1 MLGGT
6 NLSDYITKQ
15 LPVFPPETYDAP
27 AAWEPGSTLSDWIS
41 SRVLELT
48 YTAWDLAPFARDL
61 GHDGPPFA
69 WDPERRFR
77 LRSELDAAYFH
88 LYGIAREDV
97 EYIMDTFPI
106 VRRKDEAAH
115 GEYRTRRVIL
125 EIYDHMA
132 RAAQT
137 GQPYQTPLDPPPVD
151 LATGEPRPATVTPL
165 RPRTEPRPETAPSLP
180 QAAEDRDEYAPE
192 PPDRRAAQPE
202 EQTNGATDTAPPE
215 PSPPPGKQPQPSSE
229 PVDPAHDGHAVPE
242 APNLYE
248 AALALHACVPDGE
261 KVERD
266 TLLADAAREL
276 GHPKLTKKVRSAL
289 NKALKTEQDKG
300 RLKTDWQV
308 VWKPKKK

>member
-15 LPVFPPETYDAP
+15 LPVLPPETYDAP

-48 YTAWDLAPFARDL
+48 YTAWDLTPFARDL
-61 GHDGPPFA
+61 GYDGPPFA

-97 EYIMDTFPI
+97 EYIMNTFPI

-215 PSPPPGKQPQPSSE
+215 PSPSLGKQPQPPGFQSPSSGQ
-229 PVDPAHDGHAVPE
+229 P
-242 APNLYE
+242 PNLYE
-248 AALALHACVPDGE
+248 AALALNALIPDGE
-261 KVERD
+261 RVQRD
-266 TLLADAAREL
+266 DLFADAAREL
-276 GHPKLTKKVRSAL
+276 GHKKLNRRVRRSL
-289 NKALKTEQDKG
+289 NKALRAEMAAG
-300 RLKTDWQV
+300 H
-308 VWKPKKK
+308 

>member
-1 MLGGT
+1 LAV
-6 NLSDYITKQ
+6 L
-15 LPVFPPETYDAP
+15 PPETYDAP

-97 EYIMDTFPI
+97 EYIMNTFPI

-125 EIYDHMA
+125 EIYDQMA
-132 RAAQT
+132 ATMPKVAT
-137 GQPYQTPLDPPPVD
+137 ETTP
-151 LATGEPRPATVTPL
+151 EPEKTPPATVTPL
-165 RPRTEPRPETAPSLP
+165 HPLPRGGEHQDERAPAKPAEPRPRETPPIPLAAEGRSGYASPTRHHPNSEEGTDSVPQPP
-180 QAAEDRDEYAPE
+180 QA
-192 PPDRRAAQPE
+192 E
-202 EQTNGATDTAPPE
+202 ETSSPNGVE
-215 PSPPPGKQPQPSSE
+215 QPQP
-229 PVDPAHDGHAVPE
+229 PRDPGDDPAENPPPE
-242 APNLYE
+242 APNPYG
-248 AALALHACVPDGE
+248 AALALNACVPDGQ
-261 KVERD
+261 KVPKD
-266 TLLADAAREL
+266 ALLQNAAREL
-276 GHPKLTKKVRSAL
+276 GHPKLTRKVKTAL
-289 NKALKTEQDKG
+289 NKALNTEHNAG
-300 RLKTDWQV
+300 RLKTDWKL